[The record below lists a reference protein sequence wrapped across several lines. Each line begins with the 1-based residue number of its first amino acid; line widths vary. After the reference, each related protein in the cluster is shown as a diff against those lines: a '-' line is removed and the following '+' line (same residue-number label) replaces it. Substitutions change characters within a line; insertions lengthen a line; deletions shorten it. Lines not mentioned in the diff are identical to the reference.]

1 MRSRLTEAERNRAT
15 VTRLLDILSGVSPIE
30 SGVELIAPDVVANVD
45 AWRFQG
51 INVWANWIKY
61 LRTRRR
67 VDRLTLFVDRIV
79 VESDATVT
87 VHGCWSAMRG
97 EHRVFSR
104 LCSARYRLENGRIVE
119 IWSTRRNY
127 AFMCGAHVERHA
139 GFTVELL
146 RAWWWKTRVPQMDL
160 LGAPR
165 AEPVSYRGAVMAD
178 PVFAG
183 D

>member
-1 MRSRLTEAERNRAT
+1 

-45 AWRFQG
+45 AWSFQG

-61 LRTRRR
+61 LRTRSR
-67 VDRLTLFVDRIV
+67 VDGLTLFVDRVV
-79 VESDATVT
+79 VESDETVT
-87 VHGCWSAMRG
+87 VRGCWSAMRG
-97 EHRVFSR
+97 EHRVFSK

-127 AFMCGAHVERHA
+127 AFMCGAHVERHV
-139 GFTVELL
+139 GFAVELL
-146 RAWWWKTRVPQMDL
+146 RAWWWKSRTPQIDL
-160 LGAPR
+160 AHDPQV
-165 AEPVSYRGAVMAD
+165 EPVSYRGPVMAG

>member
-1 MRSRLTEAERNRAT
+1 LTEAERNRAT

-30 SGVELIAPDVVANVD
+30 SGVALIAPDVVANVD

-61 LRTRRR
+61 LRTRSR

-97 EHRVFSR
+97 EHRVFSK

-127 AFMCGAHVERHA
+127 AFMCGAHTEHRA
-139 GFTVELL
+139 GFAFELL
-146 RAWWWKTRVPQMDL
+146 RAWWWKTTAPQIDLTLPERVPAVGFL
-160 LGAPR
+160 S
-165 AEPVSYRGAVMAD
+165 PVTAQ
-178 PVFAG
+178 FAG